1 MLGEKVSIV
10 RAQSLL
16 LIVLI
21 DKSLDENDLKM
32 SKWFE
37 RAKKRWTKYKQRV
50 VKSLDTNYKQQRQTT
65 WRQRIPQTH
74 RSLTTREIHH
84 LGSQPVFHSQHGTF

>member
-50 VKSLDTNYKQQRQTT
+50 VKSLDTNYKLHVVKSLD
-65 WRQRIPQTH
+65 TH
-74 RSLTTREIHH
+74 LKFQVLMSLDTNYKRYK
-84 LGSQPVFHSQHGTF
+84 L